1 MKTRPEG
8 QEFPARV
15 KEGGIYMKKKLL
27 SILLAGTMLLGL
39 TACGG
44 NSGSSTPAPAASNSA
59 SASAENYDIST
70 LEGWG
75 EAMKAQ
81 YDGSTITVAMAS
93 HPSTEAFQTMSDE
106 FTKLTGIKVTW
117 DIVEETN
124 LKNKQLLDVQGAGSY
139 DVMMVDA
146 FWMSEYASKNVLIP
160 ISEYAEDPEKAPAWF
175 DYEDIMPAYR
185 NGIAGANGVNYGI
198 PTAGETR
205 FIAYRTDLFDKYQKE
220 APKTMDEFLE
230 LAQFFNGKEDGLYG
244 VSMRAQRG
252 IHFASG
258 WMSLMYNFG
267 AGFVDQSTLD
277 GGDVVVT
284 TNSTETKESLQY
296 FVDLLKCA
304 PPDVGTYT
312 HEEALG
318 AFISGKTAMWL
329 DATALANQIT
339 DPATSSVADKVAFVP
354 TPTGPAGD
362 GAALAGWNLG
372 ISAASKNPDQAW
384 AFICF
389 MASREKCEDYVL
401 AGGVSTRNS
410 AFENEKLQAT
420 NPSYPAQ
427 QEALVA
433 ANGLVE
439 KGLSWIPQHDQIN
452 QILEIAGAYGSS
464 ALAGDITV
472 DAACE
477 SAQKDIVDL
486 IG

>member
-1 MKTRPEG
+1 MKNWKG
-8 QEFPARV
+8 
-15 KEGGIYMKKKLL
+15 LL
-27 SILLAGTMLLGL
+27 SWLLCLVMVLSFTVAL
-39 TACGG
+39 
-44 NSGSSTPAPAASNSA
+44 
-59 SASAENYDIST
+59 AEGDVST
-70 LEGWG
+70 LAGWG
-75 EAMKAQ
+75 EKVKAQ
-81 YDGSTITVAMAS
+81 SGGKTITVAMAS
-93 HPSTEAFQTMSDE
+93 HPSTEAFKTMADE
-106 FTKLTGIKVTW
+106 FTALTGINVVW
-117 DIVEETN
+117 DVVEETN
-124 LKNKQLLDVQGAGSY
+124 LKSKQLLDTQGSGTY
-139 DVMMVDA
+139 DVFMVDA
-146 FWMSEYASKNVLIP
+146 FWMSEYASKNVLLP
-160 ISEYAEDPEKAPAWF
+160 IATYAEDPEKTPAWF
-175 DYEDIMPAYR
+175 DYEDIMAAYR

-205 FIAYRTDLFDKYQKE
+205 FIAYRTDLFEKYGKQP
-220 APKTMDEFLE
+220 PKTMDEYLA
-230 LAQFFNGKEDGLYG
+230 LAQFFTGKEDGLYG

-267 AGFVDQSTLD
+267 GGFLDQAALAKGETI
-277 GGDVVVT
+277 VT
-284 TNSTETKESLQY
+284 CTTPETVASLQFY
-296 FVDLLKCA
+296 VDLLKCA

-339 DPATSSVADKVAFVP
+339 NPETSTVADKVAFVP

-372 ISAASKNPDQAW
+372 IPVTSKNPEEAW
-384 AFICF
+384 DFICF
-389 MASREKCEDYVL
+389 MASRENSVDYVK
-401 AGGVSTRNS
+401 AGGVATRAS
-410 AFENEKLQAT
+410 VFENAELAAL

-427 QEALVA
+427 KAALVA

-472 DAACE
+472 QEACDKSQADIE
-477 SAQKDIVDL
+477 SL
-486 IG
+486 LE